1 MTVKKRIL
9 IITLSFLSLLIVLG
23 GCLYYFS
30 NTSNPWNAKTIG
42 DIPVPAGF
50 SRVETK
56 AGSHAEFL
64 RSLPLK
70 EKGTKIMLFTGG
82 KANLQFL
89 GTAVIDN
96 PLLSNDEQCADV
108 TMRLRAEY
116 LWEQGRYSEICF
128 RDVHN
133 KEMRYTGGSSRKAFE
148 KYMRRVFGMC
158 NTYSVFHETK
168 PISINDV
175 QPGDVLVYPSRSGHI
190 YGHAVI
196 VVDVARNKSGKVAIM
211 CAEGNTPARNQHI
224 VRNLNTFKNPW
235 FIFDETDDIFYV
247 GPFHFYKNELRTY
260 RK

>member
-1 MTVKKRIL
+1 MKKRIL
-9 IITLSFLSLLIVLG
+9 IITLSFLSLLIIIG

-42 DIPVPAGF
+42 DIPAPVGY
-50 SRVETK
+50 SRVEAK
-56 AGSHAEFL
+56 AGSYADFL
-64 RSLPLK
+64 RRMPLK
-70 EKGTKIMLFTGG
+70 EKGAKIELFAGG
-82 KANLQFL
+82 NANLQFL

-96 PLLSNDEQCADV
+96 TLLSNAEQCADV

-116 LWEQGRYSEICF
+116 LWNQGRYSEICF

-133 KEMRYTGGSSRKAFE
+133 KEMRYTGGASRKAFE
-148 KYMRRVFGMC
+148 KYMRQVFGMC

-175 QPGDVLVYPSRSGHI
+175 QPGDVFVYPARSGHR

-196 VVDVARNKSGKVAIM
+196 VVDVAKNKSGKIAIM
-211 CAEGNTPARNQHI
+211 CAEGNTPARSQHI
-224 VRNLNTFKNPW
+224 VRNYNTFRNPW
-235 FIFDETDDIFYV
+235 FFFDENDDIFFV
-247 GPFHFYKNELRTY
+247 GPFHFNKNELRTY

>member
-1 MTVKKRIL
+1 MKKRIL
-9 IITLSFLSLLIVLG
+9 IITLSFLSLFIVLG

-30 NTSNPWNAKTIG
+30 NTSNPWSAKTIG
-42 DIPVPAGF
+42 DIPVLAGYT
-50 SRVETK
+50 RVEAK
-56 AGSHAEFL
+56 SGSYAEFL
-64 RSLPLK
+64 RNIPLK
-70 EKGTKIMLFTGG
+70 ERGTKIMLFTGG

-116 LWEQGRYSEICF
+116 LWKQGRYSEICF
-128 RDVHN
+128 HDLSK
-133 KEMRYTGGSSRKAFE
+133 KEMRYTGGSSRKDFE

-168 PISINDV
+168 ELSINEV
-175 QPGDVLVYPSRSGHI
+175 QPGDVLVYPRRSGHT

-211 CAEGNTPARNQHI
+211 CAEGNTPARSQHI
-224 VRNLNTFKNPW
+224 VRNINAFRNPW
-235 FIFDETDDIFYV
+235 FIFDETDKIFYV
-247 GPFHFYKNELRTY
+247 GPFHF
-260 RK
+260 